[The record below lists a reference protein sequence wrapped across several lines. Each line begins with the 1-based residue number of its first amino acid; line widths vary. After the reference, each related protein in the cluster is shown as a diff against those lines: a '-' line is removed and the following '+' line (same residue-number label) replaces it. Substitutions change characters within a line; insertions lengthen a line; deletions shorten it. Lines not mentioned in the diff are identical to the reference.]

1 MRKRLWTTSE
11 AATQIALEKSGRE
24 GRKEGGKE
32 GRREGREGARPR
44 MEDGED
50 ESQRLCII
58 RSHTHSLFLSAPLQ
72 LPSQSTPTHFSSLTE
87 ALQPFDL

>member
-11 AATQIALEKSGRE
+11 AATQIASENSER
-24 GRKEGGKE
+24 E
-32 GRREGREGARPR
+32 GRRERGEGWR
-44 MEDGED
+44 MERMNLKDFA
-50 ESQRLCII
+50 SFTL
-58 RSHTHSLFLSAPLQ
+58 TLFLSAPLQ